1 MTILSNESAIA
12 PAPPSAALAIGGL
25 EISTVHAGMTR
36 PLVTDVTVDVGHGEI
51 VGLVGESGS
60 GKSLTALA
68 CMGLLPHGVRVTGG
82 SVTLSGRDVTS
93 ASPGELRGLRGPEIG
108 MIFQD
113 PMTSMDPCFRIGR
126 QMVEAI
132 TEHESVSKRVARTR
146 AIDFLGHVGV
156 PEPERRFDAF
166 PHELSGG
173 LRQRV
178 MIATALLLEP
188 KVLIADE
195 PTTALD
201 VTTQASILR
210 LVHRL
215 REEMGMSVL
224 WISHD
229 LAVVAR
235 LADRVAVMYA
245 GEIVETGE
253 TRQIFTAPNHH
264 YTRGL
269 LDCAAHGER
278 GVPFGFIDGSVPEST
293 EWAAGCRFA
302 NRCPRADTACLQHPE
317 VTGSQHRGVRCHH
330 PRGGEDQR

>member
-1 MTILSNESAIA
+1 MTAVSTGVVP
-12 PAPPSAALAIGGL
+12 PAGSVSTTLVIEGL
-25 EISTVHAGMTR
+25 EISTVHVGDTR
-36 PLVTDVTVDVGHGEI
+36 PLVTDVTVSVGSGEI

-68 CMGLLPHGVRVTGG
+68 CLGLLPHGVRVTKG
-82 SVTLSGRDVTS
+82 SITLDGKTVTA
-93 ASPGELRGLRGPEIG
+93 ASEQELRSLRGPKIG

-113 PMTSMDPCFRIGR
+113 PMTSLDPCFRIGR
-126 QMVEAI
+126 QMVEAL
-132 TEHESVSKRVARTR
+132 TAHEQVSKDVARKR

-156 PEPERRFDAF
+156 PEPAKRFDSF

-178 MIATALLLEP
+178 TIATALLLDP
-188 KVLIADE
+188 HVLIADE

-201 VTTQASILR
+201 VTTQASILQ

-215 REEMGMSVL
+215 RDELHMSVL

-229 LAVVAR
+229 LAVVAQ

-245 GEIVETGE
+245 GEIVETGD
-253 TRQIFTAPNHH
+253 TQQIFAAPKHH

-269 LDCAAHGER
+269 LDCATHRHRGE
-278 GVPFGFIDGSVPEST
+278 PFGFIDGSVPEPT
-293 EWAAGCRFA
+293 EWATGCRFA
-302 NRCPRADTACLQHPE
+302 NRCSFADSACLQHPE
-317 VTGSQHRGVRCHH
+317 VTGSQQSGVRCHH
-330 PRGGEDQR
+330 PRGGGATS

>member
-1 MTILSNESAIA
+1 MTEATSTQERPGVVPE
-12 PAPPSAALAIGGL
+12 PALEVHGL
-25 EISTVHAGMTR
+25 EISVVHGQHHR
-36 PLVTDVTVDVGHGEI
+36 PLVTDVSLTVGDGEI

-68 CMGLLPHGVRVTGG
+68 CMGLLPDGVAATQGDIRAAGA
-82 SVTLSGRDVTS
+82 SVVS
-93 ASPGELRGLRGPEIG
+93 ASRAGLRSMRGPRMA

-113 PMTSMDPCFRIGR
+113 PMTSLDPCFRIGR

-132 TEHESVSKRVARTR
+132 TEHESVSKGAARRR

-156 PEPERRFDAF
+156 PEPQRRFDAF

-188 KVLIADE
+188 KLLIADE

-215 REEMGMSVL
+215 RDELDMSVL

-229 LAVVAR
+229 LAVVAQ

-245 GEIVETGE
+245 GEIVETGD
-253 TRQIFTAPNHH
+253 TGQIFAVSRHH

-269 LDCAAHGER
+269 LDCASHGER
-278 GVPFGFIDGSVPEST
+278 GVPFGYIDGVVPEPA
-293 EWAAGCRFA
+293 EWLAGCRFA
-302 NRCPRADTACLQHPE
+302 NRCPRADSQCQVHPE
-317 VTGSQHRGVRCHH
+317 VSGSEFHGVRCHH
-330 PRGGEDQR
+330 PLDERGLA

>member
-1 MTILSNESAIA
+1 MTEFSTAHALLAGAESRALEIA
-12 PAPPSAALAIGGL
+12 GL
-25 EISTVHAGMTR
+25 EISIVNGGTYR
-36 PLVTDVTVDVGHGEI
+36 PLVTDVTMTVGDGEI

-68 CMGLLPHGVRVTGG
+68 CMGLLPDGVRVTNGEISLDG
-82 SVTLSGRDVTS
+82 SSVVS
-93 ASPGELRGLRGPEIG
+93 ATESDLRSMRGPRIG

-113 PMTSMDPCFRIGR
+113 PMTSLDPCFRIGR

-132 TEHESVSKRVARTR
+132 TEHENVSKQAARKR
-146 AIDFLGHVGV
+146 AVDFLGHVGV
-156 PEPERRFDAF
+156 PDPAHRFDAF

-215 REEMGMSVL
+215 REELDMSVL

-229 LAVVAR
+229 LAVVAQ

-245 GEIVETGE
+245 GEIVETGD
-253 TRQIFTAPNHH
+253 TGQIFARPRHH

-269 LDCAAHGER
+269 LDCASHGER
-278 GVPFGFIDGSVPEST
+278 GVPFGYIDGVVPEPA
-293 EWAAGCRFA
+293 EWLHGCRFA
-302 NRCPRADTACLQHPE
+302 NRCARADSVCAEHPD
-317 VTGSQHRGVRCHH
+317 VVGSEHRGVRCHH
-330 PRGGEDQR
+330 PLGEGRSA

>member
-1 MTILSNESAIA
+1 MTES
-12 PAPPSAALAIGGL
+12 STVHALLAGGQERALDISGL
-25 EISTVHAGMTR
+25 EISIVHDSPHR
-36 PLVTDVTVDVGHGEI
+36 PLVTDVTVSVGDGEI

-68 CMGLLPHGVRVTGG
+68 CMGLLPDGVGVTHGEIELGG
-82 SVTLSGRDVTS
+82 RSVVS
-93 ASPGELRGLRGPEIG
+93 ATESDLRSMRGPRIG

-113 PMTSMDPCFRIGR
+113 PMTSLDPCFRIGR

-132 TEHESVSKRVARTR
+132 TEHESVSKEVARKR
-146 AIDFLGHVGV
+146 AVDFLGHVGV
-156 PEPERRFDAF
+156 PDPARRFDAF

-215 REEMGMSVL
+215 REELDMSVL

-229 LAVVAR
+229 LAVVAQ

-245 GEIVETGE
+245 GEIVETGD
-253 TRQIFTAPNHH
+253 TDQIFARPRHH

-269 LDCAAHGER
+269 LDCASHGDR
-278 GVPFGFIDGSVPEST
+278 GVPFGFIDGVVPEPS
-293 EWAAGCRFA
+293 EWLTGCRFA
-302 NRCPRADTACLQHPE
+302 NRCPRADSVCQEHPE
-317 VTGSQHRGVRCHH
+317 VSGSEHRGVRCHH
-330 PRGGEDQR
+330 PLGEGRLS